1 MKEAK
6 RKKKKVLKER
16 RNLQEKMKL
25 KMVIPGDSGPGTI
38 ETKNLF
44 ALNQITSSEVYLR
57 RIYLMLFNLFELGLK
72 ELFYCY
78 YFIVNFRIW
87 SV

>member
-1 MKEAK
+1 MIFKLWEFILQQEKLKEAK

-16 RNLQEKMKL
+16 RSLQEKMKL

-44 ALNQITSSEVYLR
+44 ALDQIKSSEVHIL
-57 RIYLMLFNLFELGLK
+57 ILVVKLE
-72 ELFYCY
+72 
-78 YFIVNFRIW
+78 
-87 SV
+87 